1 VERKTTATSIEET
14 YLHHSNKL
22 SQIVTMN
29 TAPETSAG
37 ENMDTSLVEENKG
50 GIFNAFSGFLF
61 PKIAPIRWTTFLVLS
76 FLIAIP

>member
-1 VERKTTATSIEET
+1 
-14 YLHHSNKL
+14 
-22 SQIVTMN
+22 MN